1 MSEITTNLTRSQLRN
16 EFFKVLESNH
26 FSYSFNLSQMA
37 DIIISNVL
45 GIPEKQILTDARY
58 KRERERIKKK
68 ITYLTRVLVKLKYIK
83 KITNRFYTFDKSMNA
98 RKLLEE
104 IEGKIPTKELLV
116 QKYIIENK
124 TIKEMS
130 DELKITESVV
140 RSYIK
145 EYNIERRGV
154 NPIKIMKITK
164 KGVVNG

>member
-16 EFFKVLESNH
+16 EFFKVLESKH

-83 KITNRFYTFDKSMNA
+83 KITNRFYTFDKNMNI
-98 RKLLEE
+98 RELLEE

-116 QKYIIENK
+116 KKYIQENK
-124 TIKEMS
+124 SIKEMS
-130 DELKITESVV
+130 DELKITESVIQ
-140 RSYIK
+140 SYIN
-145 EYNIERRGV
+145 EYNIGRGEIK
-154 NPIKIMKITK
+154 PIKIMKIQK
-164 KGVVNG
+164 KGGLNG